1 MLHQWECSTISDL
14 SVMMHSG
21 AREFLLNIRSETS
34 LGFEPV
40 VAVVSVHRTALKI
53 KVIGVIADLILGWF
67 RRGRGKLF

>member
-1 MLHQWECSTISDL
+1 M
-14 SVMMHSG
+14 
-21 AREFLLNIRSETS
+21 NIRSETS

-67 RRGRGKLF
+67 RRGRGKLL